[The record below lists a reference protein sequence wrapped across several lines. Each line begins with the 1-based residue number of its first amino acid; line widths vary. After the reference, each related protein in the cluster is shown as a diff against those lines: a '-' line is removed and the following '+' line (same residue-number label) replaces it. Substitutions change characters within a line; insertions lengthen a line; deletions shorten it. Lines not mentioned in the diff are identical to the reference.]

1 MMKLISATPSPYA
14 RKVRIALAE
23 KGIPFELLTEV
34 PWNSDTSL
42 PRHNPL
48 EKLPVLIL
56 DNGETAYDSTYILEW
71 LERRYPV
78 PALMPR
84 DDDGWLAA
92 RKCLVIGDG
101 ICDAFL
107 LVFFERRRP
116 PEHQSAPW
124 IARQMRKIEGG
135 FAEMARLVGERQCVV
150 GDRFTLGDVA
160 FGCVLGYFDVRF
172 PEFGWRER
180 YPNLV
185 RYFEALSQRRSFQDT
200 MPLPQNITDP
210 VV

>member
-23 KGIPFELLTEV
+23 KAIPFELITEV

-42 PRHNPL
+42 PLHNPL

-56 DNGETAYDSTYILEW
+56 DDGSTVYESSYILEW
-71 LERRYPV
+71 LERKYPV

-92 RKCLVIGDG
+92 RRCLVLADG
-101 ICDAFL
+101 VCDAFL
-107 LVFFERRRP
+107 LVFFERQRMQQC
-116 PEHQSAPW
+116 QSAPW
-124 IARQMRKIEGG
+124 IARQMRKIDGG
-135 FAEMARLVGERQCVV
+135 LAEMARVVGERAHPVAE
-150 GDRFTLGDVA
+150 RFTLADVG
-160 FGCVLGYFDVRF
+160 FGYVLGYFDVRF
-172 PEFGWRER
+172 PELDWRGRHPNLER
-180 YPNLV
+180 Y
-185 RYFEALSQRRSFQDT
+185 FDALAERASFRST
-200 MPLPQNITDP
+200 LPYPQTITDA

>member
-1 MMKLISATPSPYA
+1 MMQLISATPSPYA

-23 KGIPFELLTEV
+23 KGIPFELVTEV

-56 DNGETAYDSTYILEW
+56 DDGSTVYESSYILEW
-71 LERRYPV
+71 LERKYPV

-92 RKCLVIGDG
+92 RKCLVLADG
-101 ICDAFL
+101 VCDAFL
-107 LVFFERRRP
+107 LVFFERRRA

-135 FAEMARLVGERQCVV
+135 MAEIARIVGDRDHAVA
-150 GDRFTLGDVA
+150 DRFTLGDVG
-160 FGCVLGYFDVRF
+160 FGSVLGYFDVRF
-172 PEFGWRER
+172 PEFAWRAR
-180 YPNLV
+180 HPNLA
-185 RYFEALSQRRSFQDT
+185 RYFDALSYRPSFQAT
-200 MPLPQNITDP
+200 VPFPQTIRDA